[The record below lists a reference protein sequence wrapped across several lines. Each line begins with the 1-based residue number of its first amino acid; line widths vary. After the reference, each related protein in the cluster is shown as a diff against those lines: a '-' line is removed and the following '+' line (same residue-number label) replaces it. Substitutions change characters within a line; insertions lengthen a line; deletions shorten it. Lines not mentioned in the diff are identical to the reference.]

1 MQPHEIIRIAR
12 KSKRLTLEEV
22 ANYVGVSKNTISKY
36 ERGIITNIRRDKI
49 EKLATILNV
58 SPVSLITGSYEE
70 KLIKKDKFI
79 FKLAEL
85 LEKTDI
91 TDNQKTLIKN
101 YVEAV
106 LKWACLF
113 LSKRT

>member
-1 MQPHEIIRIAR
+1 MQPYEIIKEAR

-49 EKLATILNV
+49 EKLAIILNV
-58 SPVSLITGSYEE
+58 SPVALITGSYEE
-70 KLIKKDKFI
+70 KLLDKENFT
-79 FKLAEL
+79 FQLTEL

-91 TDNQKTLIKN
+91 SETKKSLIKN
-101 YVEAV
+101 YIEAV
-106 LKWACLF
+106 LKW
-113 LSKRT
+113 